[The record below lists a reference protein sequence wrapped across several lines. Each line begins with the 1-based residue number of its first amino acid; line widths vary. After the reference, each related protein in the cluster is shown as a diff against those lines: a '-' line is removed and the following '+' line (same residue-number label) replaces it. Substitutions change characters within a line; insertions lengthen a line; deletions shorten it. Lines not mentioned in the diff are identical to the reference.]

1 MTHQQQAYINGFVK
15 RASQYGFT
23 TNEAL
28 ALLKHSEE
36 LKGDQHKLDVDHD
49 GKIEAEDLKKL
60 RNRKK
65 ASLFT
70 HRKQAGDVGAMTM
83 PGTMDTNIWQTLFGK
98 KSATGTP
105 TGGAATGGGVMGAK
119 GTAAGVGTGAAGTAT
134 VGGGTGAGAPSQG
147 TLNERIN
154 RFMGVNNPNTSGT
167 RYSPPGAYSNVLG
180 K

>member
-36 LKGDQHKLDVDHD
+36 LKGDQHKLDVDKD

-60 RNRKK
+60 RNHKK
-65 ASLFT
+65 ASLFA

-83 PGTMDTNIWQTLFGK
+83 PGTVDTNIWKSLFGGK
-98 KSATGTP
+98 A
-105 TGGAATGGGVMGAK
+105 
-119 GTAAGVGTGAAGTAT
+119 GTGATSGGTAT
-134 VGGGTGAGAPSQG
+134 AGGSMTAGGTIGAGAAPQG

-154 RFMGVNNPNTSGT
+154 RFMGINNPNTSGT

>member
-36 LKGDQHKLDVDHD
+36 LKGDQHKLDVDND

-70 HRKQAGDVGAMTM
+70 HSKQAGDVGAMTM
-83 PGTMDTNIWQTLFGK
+83 PGTMDTNIWKSLFGGK
-98 KSATGTP
+98 A
-105 TGGAATGGGVMGAK
+105 
-119 GTAAGVGTGAAGTAT
+119 GTGATS
-134 VGGGTGAGAPSQG
+134 GGTMGAGAAPQG

-154 RFMGVNNPNTSGT
+154 RYLGINNPNTTGT